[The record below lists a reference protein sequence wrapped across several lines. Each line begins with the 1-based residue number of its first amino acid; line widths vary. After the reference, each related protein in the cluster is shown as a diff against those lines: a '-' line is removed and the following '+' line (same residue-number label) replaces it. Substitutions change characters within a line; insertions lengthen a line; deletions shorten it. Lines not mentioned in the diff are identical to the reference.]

1 MGEPYGIAVDALRP
15 IVVPVPFPG
24 ELERPV
30 RAEDVFSA
38 AVGRSRWRA
47 FGNAPENRDRRLA
60 STPWRWWSG
69 T

>member
-24 ELERPV
+24 ELERPM

-38 AVGRSRWRA
+38 AAVDPGGAR
-47 FGNAPENRDRRLA
+47 
-60 STPWRWWSG
+60 SG
-69 T
+69 THPRTGIVD

>member
-24 ELERPV
+24 ELPM

-38 AVGRSRWRA
+38 AAVDPGGARSGMHPRT
-47 FGNAPENRDRRLA
+47 GIVD
-60 STPWRWWSG
+60 
-69 T
+69 